1 MAPVCRLQNGSERI
15 RWVLDNGIKKAP
27 ISKNSKPKGELSLKK
42 IHLLKLEESLNLT
55 MVAQTKAA
63 QTANLKVSQIFMNT
77 LMNKKSS
84 FVSK

>member
-1 MAPVCRLQNGSERI
+1 MAPVCRPQNGSERI

-42 IHLLKLEESLNLT
+42 IHLLKLEESLNRT

-63 QTANLKVSQIFMNT
+63 QTANLKVS
-77 LMNKKSS
+77 
-84 FVSK
+84 

>member
-1 MAPVCRLQNGSERI
+1 MTPRPQIGSERI
-15 RWVLDNGIKKAP
+15 RLVLDIGIKKAP
-27 ISKNSKPKGELSLKK
+27 IFKKLKPKGELSLKK
-42 IHLLKLEESLNLT
+42 IHLLKLEESLNRT

>member
-1 MAPVCRLQNGSERI
+1 MAPVCRPQNGSERI